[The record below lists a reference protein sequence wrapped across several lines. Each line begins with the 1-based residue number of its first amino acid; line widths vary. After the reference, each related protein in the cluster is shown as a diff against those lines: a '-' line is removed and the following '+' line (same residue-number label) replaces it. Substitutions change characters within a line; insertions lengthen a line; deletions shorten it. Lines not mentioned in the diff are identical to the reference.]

1 MLLTLAVILFIAW
14 ILGFVAFHIASGAFH
29 ILLGAAIVLAIIHL
43 FTGRRTTAV

>member
-43 FTGRRTTAV
+43 FTGRRTTAI